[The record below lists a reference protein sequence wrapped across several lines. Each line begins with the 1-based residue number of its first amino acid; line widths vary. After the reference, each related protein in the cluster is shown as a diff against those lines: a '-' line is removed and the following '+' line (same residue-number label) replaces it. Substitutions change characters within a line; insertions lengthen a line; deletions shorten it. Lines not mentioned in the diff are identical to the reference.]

1 MPKKGIS
8 VSKLLEMAIKRYQYD
23 VVGWTKFCSEN
34 KISERKAL
42 PSGQSESLEML
53 RIQDKISKP
62 LDTPPIKKIYDSKH
76 DYINWLDKEYVRDQA
91 FYETILKNP
100 GKYKLDLEDDLLN
113 EEIDKSAKEYLKKIK
128 VRRTNEEFQIR
139 DITDE
144 QWEEIKVSKY
154 PKVLLGLIL
163 GASEEDIMNN
173 FGLFFV
179 NLLKAHFAG
188 GRTAFLSS
196 SGPEYWH
203 EIDKCKPELTYFK
216 EEVIRPSLNVFK
228 KKGGKYK

>member
-1 MPKKGIS
+1 MPKKGTN

-23 VVGWTKFCSEN
+23 VVGWTKFCNEN
-34 KISERKAL
+34 SISERKAL
-42 PSGQSESLEML
+42 PSGQSESLEIL

-62 LDTPPIKKIYDSKH
+62 LYTFPIKKIYDSKS
-76 DYINWLDKEYVRDQA
+76 DFINWLGKEYVRDQA

-113 EEIDKSAKEYLKKIK
+113 EEIDNSAKEYLKKIK
-128 VRRTNEEFQIR
+128 GRRADEESLIKN
-139 DITDE
+139 ISDE
-144 QWEEIKVSKY
+144 QWDEIKVSKY

-163 GASEEDIMNN
+163 GTSEEDIMNN
-173 FGLFFV
+173 FGLYFV

-188 GRTAFLSS
+188 SRTAFLSS

-203 EIDKCKPELTYFK
+203 EIDKCKAELTYFK
-216 EEVIRPSLNVFK
+216 EEVIRPSLNAFDK
-228 KKGGKYK
+228 KKGKKK

>member
-1 MPKKGIS
+1 MPKKGTS

-23 VVGWTKFCSEN
+23 IVGWTKFCSEN
-34 KISERKAL
+34 EISERKAL
-42 PSGQSESLEML
+42 PSGKSESLDLL

-62 LDTPPIKKIYDSKH
+62 LDTPSINKIYDSKKN
-76 DYINWLDKEYVRDQA
+76 YINWLDKEYVRDQA

-100 GKYKLDLEDDLLN
+100 SKYKLDLEDDLLN

-128 VRRTNEEFQIR
+128 GRRENEESKIR

-144 QWEEIKVSKY
+144 QWDEIKVSKY

-173 FGLFFV
+173 FGLYFV

-196 SGPEYWH
+196 SGPEYWN
-203 EIDKCKPELTYFK
+203 EIDKCKSELTYFK
-216 EEVIRPSLNVFK
+216 EEAIRPNLNAFNK
-228 KKGGKYK
+228 KKGKKK